1 MPNKKSTLTTLMNL
15 AVNDSDYEYAVTG
28 SVSCERAWN
37 LIMQQGNSHFEH
49 GRYLRAHSVY
59 SDALAL
65 AHAHLSEW
73 QSVLDGL
80 KAVVVSALNLAA
92 TEVALDDIPAGAAQI
107 CQVHAWVLA
116 MGRNQQLPLDIR
128 RAALQLVNRTFV
140 ELKRFQMSHG
150 NFPELTY
157 WLDNSCVCSAV
168 AQCQMPR
175 SELARDQ
182 ATPAR
187 LNQGTI
193 H

>member
-1 MPNKKSTLTTLMNL
+1 MNL
-15 AVNDSDYEYAVTG
+15 AVNDSDYEYAISG

-37 LIMQQGNSHFEH
+37 LIMLQGNSHFEH
-49 GRYLRAHSVY
+49 ARYLRAHSVY

-73 QSVLDGL
+73 KCVVDGL

-92 TEVALDDIPAGAAQI
+92 TEVALDDINAGVAQI
-107 CQVHAWVLA
+107 CQVHAWVLS
-116 MGRNQQLPLDIR
+116 MGRNPQVPLDIR

-150 NFPELTY
+150 EFPELTY
-157 WLDNSCVCSAV
+157 WLDNSCVCTAV
-168 AQCQMPR
+168 AQCQAPHGD
-175 SELARDQ
+175 SIRDQ
-182 ATPAR
+182 AHR
-187 LNQGTI
+187 GTL